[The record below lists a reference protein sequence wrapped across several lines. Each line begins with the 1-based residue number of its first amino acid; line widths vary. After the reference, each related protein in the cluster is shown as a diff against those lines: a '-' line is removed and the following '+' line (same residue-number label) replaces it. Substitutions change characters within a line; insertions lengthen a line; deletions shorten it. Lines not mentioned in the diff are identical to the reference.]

1 MEEATSKNK
10 FVAALK
16 TFSPATGLGLLATIL
31 FLAFCRI
38 DAYAVRWWLMLPLA
52 AAAGGLFLWRRQRG
66 SVAESRFCT
75 LGLCLL
81 FALVV
86 LRDVGLS
93 RKLADLLDTVNG
105 YRSQV
110 DQANAELNRFFH
122 GGR

>member
-1 MEEATSKNK
+1 MEAAASKTSA
-10 FVAALK
+10 FAVLK

-31 FLAFCRI
+31 FLAFCQI
-38 DAYAVRWWLMLPLA
+38 DAYVVRWWLMLPLA
-52 AAAGGLFLWRRQRG
+52 AAGGGLFLRRRKRG
-66 SVAESRFCT
+66 SVAESRLCT

-81 FALVV
+81 LALVV

-93 RKLADLLDTVNG
+93 RKLADLFDTVNG

-122 GGR
+122 GRR